1 MNPLFLLND
10 YIPGTCSTNVGAQYG
25 IPLNGKH
32 GLVFD
37 GRRQQSGRAGLRWFE
52 RTGGRGRAVAFFCCT
67 SESWRSAVEGK
78 THAHCDCKT

>member
-1 MNPLFLLND
+1 MYLRYDTCTIQTLVLN
-10 YIPGTCSTNVGAQYG
+10 

-78 THAHCDCKT
+78 TRAHCDCKT